1 MRDWAQH
8 RTDSGG
14 HPMLNALAA
23 AQTAE
28 ESHGWEGHLPMA
40 PIAFAI
46 VAACIM
52 LAMLLVAWAFRS
64 VGTRH

>member
-1 MRDWAQH
+1 
-8 RTDSGG
+8 
-14 HPMLNALAA
+14 MLNALAA
-23 AQTAE
+23 AEIAE

-52 LAMLLVAWAFRS
+52 LAMLLIAWAFRS
-64 VGTRH
+64 VGNRH